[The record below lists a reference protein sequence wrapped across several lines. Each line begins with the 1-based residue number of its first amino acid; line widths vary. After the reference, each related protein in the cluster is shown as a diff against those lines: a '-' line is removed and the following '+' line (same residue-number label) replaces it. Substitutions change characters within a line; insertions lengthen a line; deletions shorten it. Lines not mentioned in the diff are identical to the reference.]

1 MERNR
6 ILFLTDYCLTPF
18 EKIPSSGI
26 LCEDGK
32 IIGIGGASAF
42 SMYESGLEIVHLE
55 NCYAVPGFIDSHI
68 HGIGAFDASLA
79 AEQTEENLESMSRNL
94 AKHGVTTF
102 FPTIVSRPRDSM
114 IRTVDKLTALLEQGC
129 SNAEAPAIHIE
140 GPFINKEKRGAQDPD
155 SICDIDLGYAREMF
169 QAGRNRIK
177 LMTFA
182 PELQHSE
189 KLIELMLEYG
199 IIPSMGHSMADEEQT
214 LRTIDAGCTRCTY
227 IFNGMPTL
235 RHRKSSLTDV
245 ALTDD
250 RVAVEII
257 CDGAHIHRRIVD
269 LTVRCKPKDK
279 IIGISNAVT
288 SVTPYAPDAL
298 QKIDSALENDTGIVK
313 NQEGIITGG
322 TMTLE
327 NSWLHLMNYANMD
340 QALAAACFS
349 LNPAINLGLYTRGEI
364 RPGRR
369 ADITFF
375 DSRTNTVHMTVVRG
389 KIIYNCN
396 NY

>member
-1 MERNR
+1 MGKNR

-26 LCEDGK
+26 LCEEGK

-42 SMYESGLEIVHLE
+42 SMYESGLEIVHME

-68 HGIGAFDASLA
+68 HGIGNFDASLA
-79 AEQTEENLESMSRNL
+79 AEQTEENLENMSRIL

-102 FPTIVSRPRDSM
+102 FPTIVSRPKDSM
-114 IRTVDKLTALLEQGC
+114 IKTIDKLANLLERGC
-129 SNAEAPAIHIE
+129 SNAEAPAMHIE

-155 SICDIDLGYAREMF
+155 SICDIDLGYAREMC

-182 PELQHSE
+182 PELDKSD
-189 KLIELMLEYG
+189 KLIEMMLEYG

-257 CDGAHIHRRIVD
+257 CDGAHVHRRIVD

-288 SVTPYAPDAL
+288 SVTPYAPDVKKDEA
-298 QKIDSALENDTGIVK
+298 ISGIVT

-340 QALAAACFS
+340 QSLAAACFS
-349 LNPAINLGLYTRGEI
+349 LNPAMNLGLYTRGKI

-375 DSRTNTVHMTVVRG
+375 DARTNTVRMTVVRG
-389 KIIYNCN
+389 KIIYNCD